1 MKTPVA
7 SALLSISL
15 HRHGEAAAE
24 LSARQK
30 SLAFFTLLAALAL
43 EIVDLT
49 IVNTVLPAIEHDLR
63 AGSAQSQW
71 VIAAYSL
78 SFAVLLIL
86 GGRLGDLFGGRRM
99 FLLGVGGFTASSLLC
114 GLAATPDHLI
124 AARALQGVTGA
135 MMAPQVMTMIQLLYD
150 PVERIGRIAW
160 FGVVGGLSAIV
171 GPLLGG
177 VLIALNLFGLGWR
190 AVFLLNV
197 PIGLLAV
204 LAGIALLPRAERH
217 PDRRIDLVGT
227 VLFGAGLFAF
237 LFPMIQEKRHGF
249 DAAMVVWWLA
259 ALGLA
264 GAGLIHQRRRQRK
277 GQATVIEPG
286 MFANDTFRLGVL
298 ISLGFSAA
306 NTGFLFVFAYALQR
320 DLGFSALQTG
330 LLHVPFSAGVMFAM
344 AFLVRRFLA
353 QYGRLVLI
361 VGAIIMGAGCM
372 GILGWMALGA
382 VRPVLLIPVLLLAG
396 VGMGLV
402 SGPLGAVSVA
412 RVERQQAGSAS
423 GIIKT
428 VQQMGG
434 ALGIALVGSAYL
446 RFAENERGEAAALAV
461 MLALLALCLFWAARL
476 PKEIFPRQAG

>member
-1 MKTPVA
+1 MNSPVA
-7 SALLSISL
+7 PASLSLSP
-15 HRHGEAAAE
+15 HRDGGTATE

-43 EIVDLT
+43 EIIDLT
-49 IVNTVLPAIEHDLR
+49 IVNTVLPAIEHDLG

-78 SFAVLLIL
+78 SFAVLLML

-124 AARALQGVTGA
+124 AARALQGMTGA

-197 PIGLLAV
+197 PIGFLAV

-227 VLFGAGLFAF
+227 ALFGAGLFAF
-237 LFPMIQEKRHGF
+237 LFPMIQEDHHGF
-249 DAAMVVWWLA
+249 DAPMLAWWLA
-259 ALGLA
+259 ALALA
-264 GAGLIHQRRRQRK
+264 GAGLIHQRRRQHQ

-320 DLGFSALQTG
+320 ELGFSALQTG

-382 VRPVLLIPVLLLAG
+382 LRPVLLIPVLLLAG

-423 GIIKT
+423 GILKT

-446 RFAENERGEAAALAV
+446 RFAENGRGEAAALAV
-461 MLALLALCLFWAARL
+461 MLALLGLCLFWAARL
-476 PKEIFPRQAG
+476 PAEIFPRKAD